1 MDSMARFARVPVTGT
16 IMILLAAAMT
26 MGCGVS
32 KSKYMDVTKSR
43 DELAAQ
49 NKTLQ
54 GNLDTAN
61 KEKEQLTADKTA
73 LEGQVQ
79 QMEAQTKELNDKLS
93 TEQAS
98 SADLKKT

>member
-1 MDSMARFARVPVTGT
+1 MDSMARMARISVTGT
-16 IMILLAAAMT
+16 MLVLVAAATT

-49 NKTLQ
+49 NKELQ
-54 GNLDTAN
+54 GNLDAAA

-73 LEGQVQ
+73 LEGQVKQ
-79 QMEAQTKELNDKLS
+79 VQATNEELNTQL
-93 TEQAS
+93 TQAQAS
-98 SADLKKT
+98 SA